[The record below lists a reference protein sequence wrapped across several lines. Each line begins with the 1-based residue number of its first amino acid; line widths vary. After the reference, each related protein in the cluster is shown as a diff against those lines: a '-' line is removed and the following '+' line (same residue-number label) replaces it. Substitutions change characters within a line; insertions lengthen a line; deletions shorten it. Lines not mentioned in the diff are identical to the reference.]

1 MRGWCATLIG
11 RRSCRLCSP
20 GNLSTLLSSFKIRKS
35 TTLEVKDFLLCWVV
49 HGQVKLGAPDGGGRQ
64 SCYSC
69 VPPSFLLELPGVVEG
84 RQRSMPDTLA

>member
-1 MRGWCATLIG
+1 MRGLCATLIG
-11 RRSCRLCSP
+11 RRSCRPCSP

-35 TTLEVKDFLLCWVV
+35 TILEVKDFLLCWVV
-49 HGQVKLGAPDGGGRQ
+49 HGQVELGGGRQ
-64 SCYSC
+64 SCCSC